1 MGIIRTQT
9 YGEAYVKFVEY
20 LISTV
25 PKDQQEEYK
34 KRFVSEIK
42 TYCIKPR
49 KETEP
54 PNPQDKSELLDIL
67 DNFDPENPEH
77 FARFCKEGL
86 HLMYNKTTSSRILN
100 ILLDK
105 I

>member
-1 MGIIRTQT
+1 MNTK
-9 YGEAYVKFVEY
+9 KFIAEM
-20 LISTV
+20 
-25 PKDQQEEYK
+25 
-34 KRFVSEIK
+34 K

-54 PNPQDKSELLDIL
+54 PNAEDKSELFNVLEGF
-67 DNFDPENPEH
+67 NPENPEH

-100 ILLDK
+100 ILLK
-105 I
+105 NI